1 MERAVAS
8 PEIPTPLLYR
18 QRQPRATFLYQL
30 LEAYFD
36 DVKALWDEHF
46 EKSYGFWRGFV
57 DKVVA
62 CYLDCGTK
70 EAGFA
75 RLRCDDCHTE
85 RLLTLSC
92 KQRGIC
98 PSCDAK
104 RAAAFAAFLKDEL
117 LEDVGHSLWTFTIP
131 KMLRPYFMH
140 HRELLGD
147 LARLSYETIRQLMT
161 EAVADDHARPG
172 VVAVP
177 QTFGSILNPHPHIH
191 CLASR
196 GVWDEKAH
204 WTPVAYLD
212 THAAETLFAHKVL
225 HLLQVKGLLSQE
237 RIELL
242 TSFRNSGFS
251 VDASPTV
258 WPSDTQG
265 IERLA
270 RYLLRC
276 PVSLSRIHWT
286 PGERTLFYEGKAS
299 QDEPFGKHPDG
310 ETLDIFEF
318 SARVLTQIPEP
329 RQHGVHY
336 FGFYS
341 SQARALRKD
350 NRPKLQP
357 SSSKNGGSPTDE
369 PKLSKEQRAALR
381 KRWAHLIR
389 RVYKTDP
396 LICECGGRLR
406 IVSFITQPKVI
417 ARILEHL
424 DKRNTRSRDPPQE
437 NLHAHSGSS

>member
-1 MERAVAS
+1 
-8 PEIPTPLLYR
+8 
-18 QRQPRATFLYQL
+18 
-30 LEAYFD
+30 
-36 DVKALWDEHF
+36 
-46 EKSYGFWRGFV
+46 
-57 DKVVA
+57 
-62 CYLDCGTK
+62 
-70 EAGFA
+70 
-75 RLRCDDCHTE
+75 
-85 RLLTLSC
+85 
-92 KQRGIC
+92 
-98 PSCDAK
+98 
-104 RAAAFAAFLKDEL
+104 
-117 LEDVGHSLWTFTIP
+117 
-131 KMLRPYFMH
+131 
-140 HRELLGD
+140 
-147 LARLSYETIRQLMT
+147 MT
-161 EAVADDHARPG
+161 EAVGDDHARPG

-191 CLASR
+191 SLASR

-212 THAAETLFAHKVL
+212 THAAEKLFAHKVL
-225 HLLQVKGLLSQE
+225 HLLQAKGLLSQE

-258 WPSDTQG
+258 WPSDIQG

-286 PGERTLFYEGKAS
+286 PGERTLFYEGKTS
-299 QDEPFGKHPDG
+299 QDELFGKHPDG

-318 SARVLTQIPEP
+318 IARVLTQIPEP

-357 SSSKNGGSPTDE
+357 PSSNNGTRPIDE
-369 PKLSKEQRAALR
+369 PKLSAEQRAALR

-396 LICECGGRLR
+396 LICECGGY
-406 IVSFITQPKVI
+406 V
-417 ARILEHL
+417 
-424 DKRNTRSRDPPQE
+424 KR
-437 NLHAHSGSS
+437 